1 MIRLRKT
8 NLELQYLL
16 PKWYKRYRE
25 ETHMK
30 LYDVII
36 WNESLYNLNFKE
48 RKKLLYNEKVLS
60 FFYNFSK
67 IKFSGDFKK
76 DKQTKNRLLKIITQP
91 GLLRNMECSLFV
103 GYLEWL
109 INEKEVKQFAL
120 QKYSP
125 LDAIVL
131 QKFNSKEE
139 VSTLEIWDVIS
150 TGLGY
155 DSHLSIYIGDWK
167 FIWKLGFYFPAI
179 YDSEWLEYLYPT
191 AFDYFAKVEI
201 FRV

>member
-1 MIRLRKT
+1 MISLRKT

-16 PKWYKRYRE
+16 PKWYKRHRE

-30 LYDVII
+30 LYDVIV
-36 WNESLYNLNFKE
+36 WNESLYELNFKE
-48 RKKLLYNEKVLS
+48 RKRLLYNEKVLS
-60 FFYNFSK
+60 FFYNFPK
-67 IKFSGDFKK
+67 IKFSNEFEK
-76 DKQTKNRLLKIITQP
+76 DKQMKDRLLEIITQP

-109 INEKEVKQFAL
+109 ITKKEVKKFAL

-131 QKFNSKEE
+131 QKLESKTD
-139 VSTLEIWDVIS
+139 VSTLKIWDVIS

-167 FIWKLGFYFPAI
+167 FIWKLGFYFPAV
-179 YDSEWLEYLYPT
+179 YDSDWLEQLYPT